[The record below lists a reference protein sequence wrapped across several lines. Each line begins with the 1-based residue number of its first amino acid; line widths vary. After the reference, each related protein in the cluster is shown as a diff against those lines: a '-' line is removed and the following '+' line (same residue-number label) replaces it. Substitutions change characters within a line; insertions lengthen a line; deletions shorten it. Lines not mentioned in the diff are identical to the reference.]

1 MSEPEPGGGAASPSS
16 ASPPEQSAA
25 DGGGA
30 AQPASTTPGP
40 ESAAQRQPD
49 AGAGTGAGTGGAAQS
64 GGAQQTPTLVKKG
77 GSVEAGEGG
86 VSKEVQDAVASGV
99 DTAAA
104 SALEY
109 ANYLDHQRD
118 EGWKD

>member
-16 ASPPEQSAA
+16 ASSPEGA
-25 DGGGA
+25 GGGA
-30 AQPASTTPGP
+30 AQPAAASTTPGP

-49 AGAGTGAGTGGAAQS
+49 AGAGTGTGTGGAAQS

>member
-1 MSEPEPGGGAASPSS
+1 MVRRPWFGGRRPGRIHLRSRPSVPGGGTRSGCVPRWRT
-16 ASPPEQSAA
+16 
-25 DGGGA
+25 D
-30 AQPASTTPGP
+30 PGP
-40 ESAAQRQPD
+40 VP
-49 AGAGTGAGTGGAAQS
+49 GAGTGGAAQS

>member
-1 MSEPEPGGGAASPSS
+1 MA
-16 ASPPEQSAA
+16 
-25 DGGGA
+25 
-30 AQPASTTPGP
+30 
-40 ESAAQRQPD
+40 
-49 AGAGTGAGTGGAAQS
+49 
-64 GGAQQTPTLVKKG
+64 TLVKKG

>member
-16 ASPPEQSAA
+16 ASPPEQ
-25 DGGGA
+25 GGGA
-30 AQPASTTPGP
+30 AQPAAASTTPGP